1 MRERERESKVLNP
14 ITHLTK
20 KKKKKKMDTGHE
32 IENLIGFFVNLFS
45 HITFKYSNDLFE
57 YCIFILF
64 FLLHIV
70 MRID

>member
-1 MRERERESKVLNP
+1 
-14 ITHLTK
+14 
-20 KKKKKKMDTGHE
+20 MDTGHE
-32 IENLIGFFVNLFS
+32 IKNLIGFFVNLFS

-70 MRID
+70 MRIDWLF